1 MTKFSLPE
9 PVAAY
14 IAATNAFDLE
24 AMMAT
29 FAEHALVNDHREEF
43 DGPAA
48 IRDWAS
54 REIVGDRVTLEVAA
68 AATRGMTAQV
78 TAIVGGDFDKAGLPD
93 PLMLTFYFAVSDGK
107 IDQLVIVHNKRAATS
122 ASAPQGAA

>member
-1 MTKFSLPE
+1 MTQFILPE

-14 IAATNAFDLE
+14 IAATNAFDLD

-29 FAEHALVNDHREEF
+29 FAAHALVNDHREEF
-43 DGPAA
+43 DGVDA
-48 IRDWAS
+48 IREWAR

-68 AATRGMTAQV
+68 AATRGMSAQV
-78 TAIVGGDFDKAGLPD
+78 TAIVRGDFDKTGLPD
-93 PLMLTFYFAVSDGK
+93 TLMLTLYFAVGGGK

-122 ASAPQGAA
+122 APANRSET